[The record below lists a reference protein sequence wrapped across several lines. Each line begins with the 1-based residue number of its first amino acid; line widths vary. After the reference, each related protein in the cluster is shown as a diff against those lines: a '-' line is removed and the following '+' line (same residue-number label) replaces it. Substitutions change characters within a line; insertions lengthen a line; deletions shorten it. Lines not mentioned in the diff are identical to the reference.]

1 MRQAAA
7 WAGAAALLLVL
18 PACSRSTSNMQAR
31 RAPPVHLS
39 MRSPDGNAAAVVDF
53 VRKVCIDAIGNPDAI
68 AQAIAA
74 QRWPAEDGAAG
85 AGQMVTVRDLEHGRI
100 AYSAIPFAA
109 PGGQFSD
116 CQLELDGSVAPGLAH
131 VAPLIARALQ
141 PVSPRRTQNGPDRFA
156 WSWRTAPNSERELTL
171 AASAPARQGARPGLT
186 VHVSSAEY
194 TLGSGASPPLEEL
207 PPPANGSDAGAAPP
221 APPPAPAV
229 APPPP
234 LPSGNA
240 IGNGQ

>member
-1 MRQAAA
+1 M
-7 WAGAAALLLVL
+7 LLAL
-18 PACSRSTSNMQAR
+18 PACSRSTSDMQAR
-31 RAPPVHLS
+31 HAPAVHLS
-39 MRSPDGNAAAVVDF
+39 TSHPDSNAAAVVDF
-53 VRKVCIDAIGNPDAI
+53 VRQVCIDGIGNPDAI
-68 AQAIAA
+68 AQAIEAE
-74 QRWPAEDGAAG
+74 RWPAEELAG
-85 AGQMVTVRDLEHGRI
+85 SAGQMVTVRDLEHGRI

-116 CQLELDGSVAPGLAH
+116 CQLELDGNVAPGLAH
-131 VAPLIARALQ
+131 VAPLIAQALRGDTLRQ
-141 PVSPRRTQNGPDRFA
+141 TKNGPDQFA
-156 WSWRTAPNSERELTL
+156 WTWRTAPNSERELTL

-186 VHVSSAEY
+186 IHVSSAEY
-194 TLGSGASPPLEEL
+194 TLGSSASPPPEEL

-221 APPPAPAV
+221 APPAPPPPTV